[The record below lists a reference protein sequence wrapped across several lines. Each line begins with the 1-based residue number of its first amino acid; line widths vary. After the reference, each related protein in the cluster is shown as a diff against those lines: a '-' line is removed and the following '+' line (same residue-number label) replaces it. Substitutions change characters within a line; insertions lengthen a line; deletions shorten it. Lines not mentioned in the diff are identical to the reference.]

1 MEDTFWSLE
10 DFPTRLVYPADHPDG
25 VTYVVEVFG
34 VVSIHPRG
42 ELVAYR
48 LEAYQISKMVGEV
61 QLTPIEEFKEAFKN
75 YKREE
80 K

>member
-10 DFPTRLVYPADHPDG
+10 EFPTRLVYPANHPDG
-25 VTYVVEVFG
+25 VTYVVELFG
-34 VVSIHPRG
+34 IIPLSPRG

-48 LEAYQISKMVGEV
+48 LEAYQIYKDVGEV
-61 QLTPIEEFKEAFKN
+61 KLMPIKEFKKVFKN
-75 YKREE
+75 YRRE